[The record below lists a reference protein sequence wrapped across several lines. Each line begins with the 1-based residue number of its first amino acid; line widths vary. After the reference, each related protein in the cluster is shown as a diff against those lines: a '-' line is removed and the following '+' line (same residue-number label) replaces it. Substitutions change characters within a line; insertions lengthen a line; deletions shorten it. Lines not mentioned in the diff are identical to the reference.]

1 MSRPT
6 ERIARL
12 SLVSFLLFTA
22 ACNSLFKSSPT
33 GRPVPTLRPLS
44 SGPTS
49 TPMMLGPSGAGWIA
63 FIKNSN
69 VWLIHPDGSGMKQVS
84 RNQAPV
90 NPSAPVRARWSTDG
104 QKLAFSYDGHLDVLD
119 LGSLAVIR
127 LVDDTAGGFD
137 WSPGGYQ
144 LVYDTALTV
153 GQQRAYDYSNSG
165 LSVVDVRSGNQR
177 NIVPSSTR
185 YPAMVNPLWSLD
197 TSRVIFSDPTGA
209 EPGGLHLVDI
219 LTGKI
224 TDLLPPGPDQGSCSW
239 APTSL
244 TIVCLKPSSS
254 TLQEW
259 VIALLDGNGNEK
271 RKIPVPAEYH
281 HPQLGPW
288 LSDGSKLALQYTSDP
303 DGTQE
308 MISILALDSGEFKP
322 LGPGRA
328 SDWSPDGRWILM
340 ASSTPGAAQPGPMT
354 VINTTSAQ
362 VVPLADGFS
371 PLWQPGD
378 LFAVWRPSQALN
390 EVPTAPA
397 FCIDSMVL
405 FVHLTKGYY
414 FQVCSGSQHY
424 SLGPL
429 ETGVYSMGP
438 GGNWFLYASNS
449 GYIYVARVGDR
460 RLTQIGNIRNF
471 IIIRKRGDPLY
482 QFRFLGEGP
491 DSVKVTELSFHEDVT
506 FIIPRRIT
514 AP

>member
-460 RLTQIGNIRNF
+460 RGR
-471 IIIRKRGDPLY
+471 RRGDPL
-482 QFRFLGEGP
+482 
-491 DSVKVTELSFHEDVT
+491 
-506 FIIPRRIT
+506 RRGHRG
-514 AP
+514 